1 MIRTLLQPVLWTSRV
16 LKKGL
21 FRVQM
26 SKSAVLETPFFNIP
40 DWKLITREEMS
51 EIRYTFADFSIPFLR
66 KGTPPKVLLFPTSD
80 LLCAP
85 ECAPALRY

>member
-16 LKKGL
+16 LKKAI

-26 SKSAVLETPFFNIP
+26 NKFTLLKTPFWNIFYREL
-40 DWKLITREEMS
+40 KTREELS
-51 EIRYTFADFSIPFLR
+51 QIRQTFADFSIPFLR

>member
-1 MIRTLLQPVLWTSRV
+1 MFSNLLQPVIQTYKTPQNAGFQV
-16 LKKGL
+16 H
-21 FRVQM
+21 M